1 MLSRREVISGGVV
14 GGLAGAAAG
23 PAEAHEQQEIVA
35 TALRAIEDDVE
46 ALKDSFDRAFN
57 TLSLATGPIGQIRNV
72 FEQFL
77 RSNGKFPDFCEV
89 GAQVFYDVY
98 DWHIRNRQQLVVLRQ
113 ADNRYTIQFMFTTLI
128 LKFENQVDFIGYP
141 YDKA

>member
-1 MLSRREVISGGVV
+1 MLSRRDVIAGGVV
-14 GGLAGAAAG
+14 GSLAGASAA
-23 PAEAHEQQEIVA
+23 PAEAEQNDAVVVP
-35 TALRAIEDDVE
+35 LRQIEDHLE
-46 ALKDSFDRAFN
+46 QLRGAFDRAFN
-57 TLSLATGPIGQIRNV
+57 TVSLSVGPIGRLREV

-77 RSNGKFPDFCEV
+77 RANGKFPDFCEI
-89 GAQVFYDVY
+89 GARVFYDVY

>member
-1 MLSRREVISGGVV
+1 MLSRREVITGGLV
-14 GGLAGAAAG
+14 GGLAKA
-23 PAEAHEQQEIVA
+23 PEAHAETVQQDREMLKEIKGSIDGVQGS
-35 TALRAIEDDVE
+35 L
-46 ALKDSFDRAFN
+46 DRAFN
-57 TLSLATGPIGQIRNV
+57 TLSLAVGPVGRLREV

-77 RSNGKFPDFCEV
+77 RSNGKFPDFCEI
-89 GAQVFYDVY
+89 GARVFYDIY

>member
-1 MLSRREVISGGVV
+1 MVSRREVITGGIV
-14 GGLAGAAAG
+14 GSLAKAPEAH
-23 PAEAHEQQEIVA
+23 AEAVQDREMLKEIKGSIDGVQGS
-35 TALRAIEDDVE
+35 L
-46 ALKDSFDRAFN
+46 DRAFN
-57 TLSLATGPIGQIRNV
+57 TLSLSAGPIVRIREV

-89 GAQVFYDVY
+89 GARVFYDVY

-128 LKFENQVDFIGYP
+128 LKYENQIDFIGYP
-141 YDKA
+141 FDKA

>member
-1 MLSRREVISGGVV
+1 MLSRRDVIAGGVV
-14 GGLAGAAAG
+14 GSLAGGSAS
-23 PAEAHEQQEIVA
+23 PAEAEQNEAIA
-35 TALRAIEDDVE
+35 AALRQIEE
-46 ALKDSFDRAFN
+46 HLEQLRSQFDRAFN
-57 TLSLATGPIGQIRNV
+57 TISLSAGPIGRLREV

-77 RSNGKFPDFCEV
+77 RSNGKFPDVCEI
-89 GAQVFYDVY
+89 GAGVFYDVY

-128 LKFENQVDFIGYP
+128 LKFENQANFVGYP

>member
-1 MLSRREVISGGVV
+1 MLSRREVITGTIV
-14 GGLAGAAAG
+14 GGLAKAPEAR
-23 PAEAHEQQEIVA
+23 AETVQPEVETLKQINDS
-35 TALRAIEDDVE
+35 IEDVQGS
-46 ALKDSFDRAFN
+46 LDRAFN
-57 TLSLATGPIGQIRNV
+57 TLSLAIGPIGKLRDL

-89 GAQVFYDVY
+89 GARVFYDVY

-113 ADNRYTIQFMFTTLI
+113 PDNRYTIQFMFTTLI

-141 YDKA
+141 FDKA